1 MGGCTNDHN
10 FVTKTVDVGQNV
22 TLSCIRQ
29 STLLHQETL
38 FWIRL
43 VSGNQFEFLGGTF
56 TFDYDDVNNT
66 SHITVKQEP
75 GTFIMQIS
83 ETKLSDT
90 GFYYCIK
97 VRQLAMTFLEG
108 TFLTIKGPEPDVIQM
123 RSSDRIHSG
132 DQETLQCSVLS
143 KYEKKTCPDNPSVYW
158 FRAGSDKPHSIYVHG
173 NSGDECGSPE
183 APSQRKCVYSFS
195 RNVSSSDPGP
205 YYCAVA
211 TCGQILFG
219 NESKL
224 DIKGAQETLQ
234 CSVLS
239 KYEKKSCPENP
250 SVYWFRAGSD
260 KPHSIYVHGNSGDEC
275 GSPEAPSQRK
285 CVYSFSRNVSS
296 SDPGPYYC
304 AVATCGQILFGN
316 ESKLDIKGSDGDQQG
331 QQTEEDL
338 MVYTVPTFNRRKN
351 GKVERRNENVTEGET
366 VYSDVSVLAIN

>member
-224 DIKGAQETLQ
+224 DIKAPDMWDLQ
-234 CSVLS
+234 TANTALFLLCAALVTSLMVICFLIYTI
-239 KYEKKSCPENP
+239 KKKSCDCWN
-250 SVYWFRAGSD
+250 
-260 KPHSIYVHGNSGDEC
+260 
-275 GSPEAPSQRK
+275 
-285 CVYSFSRNVSS
+285 
-296 SDPGPYYC
+296 
-304 AVATCGQILFGN
+304 
-316 ESKLDIKGSDGDQQG
+316 GSDGDQQG

>member
-1 MGGCTNDHN
+1 MVLFYLLLSARMGGCSNDHN

-83 ETKLSDT
+83 KTKLSDT

-108 TFLTIKGPEPDVIQM
+108 TFLTIKGKKKKSLCAYESNFKM
-123 RSSDRIHSG
+123 FK
-132 DQETLQCSVLS
+132 TLQCSVLS
-143 KYEKKTCPDNPSVYW
+143 KYEKKTCPENPSVYW
-158 FRAGSDKPHSIYVHG
+158 FRAGSDKSHSIYVHG

-211 TCGQILFG
+211 ICGQIIFG

-224 DIKGAQETLQ
+224 DIKAPNMWDLQTANTTLFLL
-234 CSVLS
+234 CAALVTSLIVIGFLIYTLKEKACDCWNGNRSKDLVTYSVAVFTMW
-239 KYEKKSCPENP
+239 KAE
-250 SVYWFRAGSD
+250 
-260 KPHSIYVHGNSGDEC
+260 
-275 GSPEAPSQRK
+275 QRHD
-285 CVYSFSRNVSS
+285 RTAA
-296 SDPGPYYC
+296 D
-304 AVATCGQILFGN
+304 
-316 ESKLDIKGSDGDQQG
+316 
-331 QQTEEDL
+331 
-338 MVYTVPTFNRRKN
+338 
-351 GKVERRNENVTEGET
+351 
-366 VYSDVSVLAIN
+366 

>member
-1 MGGCTNDHN
+1 MCFNKKMMVLFYLLLTARMGGCSNDHN

-29 STLLHQETL
+29 HTLLHQDTL

-83 ETKLSDT
+83 KTKLSDT
-90 GFYYCIK
+90 GLYYCIK
-97 VRQLAMTFLEG
+97 VRQLAVTFLEG
-108 TFLTIKGPEPDVIQM
+108 TFLTIKGPEPDVIQV

-143 KYEKKTCPDNPSVYW
+143 KYEKKTCPENPSVYW
-158 FRAGSDKPHSIYVHG
+158 FRAGSDKSHSIHVHG
-173 NSGDECGSPE
+173 NSGDECERSPE

-195 RNVSSSDPGP
+195 RNVSSSDPGL

-211 TCGQILFG
+211 ICGQIIFG

-224 DIKGAQETLQ
+224 DIKAADMWDLQ
-234 CSVLS
+234 TANTALFLLCAALVTSLMVIGFLIYTI
-239 KYEKKSCPENP
+239 KKKSCHCCN
-250 SVYWFRAGSD
+250 
-260 KPHSIYVHGNSGDEC
+260 
-275 GSPEAPSQRK
+275 
-285 CVYSFSRNVSS
+285 
-296 SDPGPYYC
+296 
-304 AVATCGQILFGN
+304 
-316 ESKLDIKGSDGDQQG
+316 GSDGDQQG

-338 MVYTVPTFNRRKN
+338 MVYTVPTFTRRKN
-351 GKVERRNENVTEGET
+351 GKVERRNGKVTEGET
-366 VYSDVSVLAIN
+366 VYSDVSVLARN

>member
-1 MGGCTNDHN
+1 MVLFYLLLTARMGGCSNDHN

-83 ETKLSDT
+83 KTKLSDT

-108 TFLTIKGPEPDVIQM
+108 TFLTIK
-123 RSSDRIHSG
+123 
-132 DQETLQCSVLS
+132 
-143 KYEKKTCPDNPSVYW
+143 
-158 FRAGSDKPHSIYVHG
+158 
-173 NSGDECGSPE
+173 

-211 TCGQILFG
+211 ICGQIIFG

-224 DIKGAQETLQ
+224 DIKAPNMWDLQTANTTLFLL
-234 CSVLS
+234 CAALVTSLIVIGFLIYTLKEKACDCWNGNRSKDLVTYSVAVFTMW
-239 KYEKKSCPENP
+239 KAE
-250 SVYWFRAGSD
+250 
-260 KPHSIYVHGNSGDEC
+260 
-275 GSPEAPSQRK
+275 QRHD
-285 CVYSFSRNVSS
+285 RTAA
-296 SDPGPYYC
+296 D
-304 AVATCGQILFGN
+304 
-316 ESKLDIKGSDGDQQG
+316 
-331 QQTEEDL
+331 
-338 MVYTVPTFNRRKN
+338 
-351 GKVERRNENVTEGET
+351 
-366 VYSDVSVLAIN
+366 